1 MYQGDKYRGPGMI
14 TQGDLKAEVECE
26 YEVSR
31 VDGATSW
38 HGRFVGAKPTSEPEP
53 GAARAIFEHQASE
66 ALDLRAGIVAG
77 LDSVLLVAAGFAF
90 AAALLAWPLL
100 GTQRSNGSSAASAD
114 KESVLGTRA

>member
-53 GAARAIFEHQASE
+53 GAARLFAGAKSGAIIVVGVTAGTGSGRFE
-66 ALDLRAGIVAG
+66 G
-77 LDSVLLVAAGFAF
+77 
-90 AAALLAWPLL
+90 
-100 GTQRSNGSSAASAD
+100 NGSPPA
-114 KESVLGTRA
+114 